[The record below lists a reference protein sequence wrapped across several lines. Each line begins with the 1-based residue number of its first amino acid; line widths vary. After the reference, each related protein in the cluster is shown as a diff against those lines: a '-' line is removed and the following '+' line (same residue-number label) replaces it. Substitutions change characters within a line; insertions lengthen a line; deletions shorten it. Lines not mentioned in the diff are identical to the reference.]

1 MAPGSPETPQL
12 RRLLAAAGYRL
23 SDNDHGLLAWRFE
36 DRRGILIVAP
46 GVPLAEAAAEL
57 PADAAHRTLLL
68 SAELGEEARA
78 LASELGVELLVP
90 DTLGSALG
98 ELLFLPPGPA
108 LAEPTPSSEPLEPPV
123 AVLPTGDSVVRP
135 RLGREEAEQIAGTAG
150 THLTLRLIPFYVAAY
165 RVRAPA
171 TRRGPGEVREEL
183 VAVNALSGRPTVWN
197 PGQRELVAEIPPP
210 FQRLDSAITE
220 AVARARAEEFLRR
233 RHTVGL
239 DHTEQHEGALVVER
253 RRVPPG
259 PGDLR
264 IGPFAL
270 LHVPFW
276 YIEGAEGRVILD
288 AVTGARGEP
297 EPRES
302 EPNA

>member
-1 MAPGSPETPQL
+1 MAPGTPEVPQL

-23 SDNDHGLLAWRFE
+23 TDNPHGLLAWRFE
-36 DRRGILIVAP
+36 DRRALLVVAA
-46 GVPLAEAAAEL
+46 GMPLAEAATEL
-57 PADAAHRTLLL
+57 PADAAYRTLLV
-68 SAELGEEARA
+68 STEVGEEARA

-98 ELLFLPPGPA
+98 ELLFIPPGPA
-108 LAEPTPSSEPLEPPV
+108 PSERSSPSVPLEPPV

-135 RLGREEAEQIAGTAG
+135 RLSREEAEQIAGTTG
-150 THLTLRLIPFYVAAY
+150 THLTLRLVPFYVAAY
-165 RVRAPA
+165 RVRPPS
-171 TRRGPGEVREEL
+171 TRREPAEVREEL
-183 VAVNALSGRPTVWN
+183 VAVNALTGRPTVWSQ
-197 PGQRELVAEIPPP
+197 GQRELVAEIPPP
-210 FQRLDSAITE
+210 FQRLDPTFPEGI
-220 AVARARAEEFLRR
+220 ARTRAEEYLRR

-259 PGDLR
+259 PDDLR

-297 EPRES
+297 EPRDG
-302 EPNA
+302 EPVA

>member
-1 MAPGSPETPQL
+1 MAPGSSEAPQL
-12 RRLLAAAGYRL
+12 RRLLSAAGYRL
-23 SDNDHGLLAWRFE
+23 SDNEHGLLAWRFE

-46 GVPLAEAAAEL
+46 GVSLADAAGEL
-57 PADAAHRTLLL
+57 PTDAAHRTLLV
-68 SAELGEEARA
+68 STELGEESRA

-98 ELLFLPPGPA
+98 ELLLLSPGPA
-108 LAEPTPSSEPLEPPV
+108 PAESPPSSEPLEPPV

-135 RLGREEAEQIAGTAG
+135 RLSREEAEQIAGAAG
-150 THLTLRLIPFYVAAY
+150 THLTLRLVPFFVAAY
-165 RVRAPA
+165 RVRPPA

-183 VAVNALSGRPTVWN
+183 VAVNALSGRPTIWS
-197 PGQRELVAEIPPP
+197 PGQRELVAEIPQP
-210 FQRLDSAITE
+210 FQWVDSAITE
-220 AVARARAEEFLRR
+220 AIARSRAEEFLRR

-259 PGDLR
+259 PDDLR

-276 YIEGAEGRVILD
+276 YVEGSEGRIILD

-302 EPNA
+302 EPSA